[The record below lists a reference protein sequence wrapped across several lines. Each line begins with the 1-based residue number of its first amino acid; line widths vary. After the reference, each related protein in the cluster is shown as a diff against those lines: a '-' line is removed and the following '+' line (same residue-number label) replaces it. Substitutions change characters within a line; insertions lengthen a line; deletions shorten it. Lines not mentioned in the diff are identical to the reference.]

1 MELLQ
6 IRTRRRKRE
15 IRKRT
20 RIILRHRMS
29 MKKANTLK
37 WRKKRRKEIK
47 KKVRREE
54 MGEVKGIG
62 VMRKKR

>member
-1 MELLQ
+1 MLQ
-6 IRTRRRKRE
+6 IRIRRRKRG

-20 RIILRHRMS
+20 RIILRHRMP
-29 MKKANTLK
+29 MKKANRLK
-37 WRKKRRKEIK
+37 RRRKRRKEIK